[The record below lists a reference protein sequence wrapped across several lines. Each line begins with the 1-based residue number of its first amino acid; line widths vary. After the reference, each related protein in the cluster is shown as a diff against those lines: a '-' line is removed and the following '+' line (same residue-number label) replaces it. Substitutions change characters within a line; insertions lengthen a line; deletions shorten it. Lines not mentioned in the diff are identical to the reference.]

1 MNFRLPKVNME
12 FLSPANVNFK
22 VLLKP
27 RIVNNALKQSSGG
40 TRLIVLSLIG
50 LTIASSI
57 FTLFGVYLVLTK
69 DIPDPKSE
77 INEAVVMS
85 YNHLN
90 PLYTPKNSVE
100 ERITSMLYT
109 PLYQVEYNKFGTSNA
124 ANINTSFL
132 IDKMSWSEAKPAQNL
147 TFRLKDNLT
156 FSDGSRIT
164 TDDVKF
170 TFDSIK
176 ALKNG
181 NINFKRS
188 IEDLK
193 LNVVNDLEYEVVSEK
208 PRTSMMYELD
218 FAVVS
223 KAYMSTVPLESLYE
237 SEQSKKPQVTSGIYK
252 LSQQQ
257 IQDKDY
263 SDKKLTSNPIAS
275 TESISLIKLEKF
287 SSNNSKLQAS
297 TPIWNIKKYDSVLAN
312 NLAQKRVSIETDA
325 KLNKVDLFIREYEE
339 NPNLPDR
346 PEEVKKALTLN
357 KQDIVDNNWYLSA
370 YFNVK
375 PDISR
380 TKPSSKVEFRTY
392 ASCILSKANNLSNFY
407 SQINIE
413 RAFIPLAVNM
423 PTTKDCSKN
432 LTEAN
437 YKFGEDGFVTFNSA
451 DAQLTL
457 KILYLGFDSNYE
469 KSLVDLFQ
477 NKAGGKIKTEVQSL
491 TSANAEVK
499 DAFSSLDKLNKY
511 DIIIKPTPV
520 TNLKVS
526 PEIIKSYTT
535 LIGVNEDSAKL
546 EELNTAYIDKNY
558 NQKETEELVKFFT
571 EKSLVVN
578 LYNYKTE
585 INHNFRKPIVTS
597 KNGQVGYEFA
607 NWYNKTVKD
616 WFFK

>member
-12 FLSPANVNFK
+12 RFSPANINFK
-22 VLLKP
+22 VLSKP
-27 RIVNNALKQSSGG
+27 RIVNNALKQSNAG
-40 TRLIVLSLIG
+40 TRIAVLSLIA
-50 LTIASSI
+50 LTIASFI

-90 PLYTPKNSVE
+90 PLFTPKNSVE
-100 ERITSMLYT
+100 ERITSMIYT
-109 PLYQVEYNKFGTSNA
+109 PLYQVEYNKFGTSNSA
-124 ANINTSFL
+124 SINTSYL
-132 IDKMSWSEAKPAQNL
+132 VDRMSWSESKPAQNL

-156 FSDGSRIT
+156 FNDGSRMT
-164 TDDVKF
+164 AEDVKF

-181 NINFKRS
+181 NINFKRN

-223 KAYMSTVPLESLYE
+223 KAYMSTVPLESLFE
-237 SEQSKKPQVTSGIYK
+237 SEQTKAPKITSGTYQ
-252 LSQQQ
+252 LSKQQL
-257 IQDKDY
+257 QDKDY
-263 SDKKLTSNPIAS
+263 SDKKLSPNPIAS
-275 TESISLIKLEKF
+275 PESISLLKLEKF
-287 SSNNSKLQAS
+287 NSNNNKQQTS
-297 TPIWNIKKYDSVLAN
+297 TQTWNIKKYDSVLAN
-312 NLAQKRVSIETDA
+312 NLAQKRISVETDA

-357 KQDIVDNNWYLSA
+357 KQEIAENNWYLSA

-380 TKPSSKVEFRTY
+380 TKPSSKVEFRNY
-392 ASCILSKANNLSNFY
+392 ASCILAKSNNLSNFY
-407 SQINIE
+407 NPINMD
-413 RAFIPLAVNM
+413 RKFVPLSVNIPSN
-423 PTTKDCSKN
+423 PDCSKN
-432 LTEAN
+432 LSDTN
-437 YKFGEDGFVTFNSA
+437 YKLGEDGFVNFNSA
-451 DAQLTL
+451 DSLLTL
-457 KILYLGFDSNYE
+457 KVLYLGFETDYE
-469 KSLVDLFQ
+469 KHLVDIFQ
-477 NKAGGKIKTEVQSL
+477 NKTGGKIRTEVQSL

-511 DIIIKPTPV
+511 DIIIKPTQV
-520 TNLKVS
+520 NSLKIN
-526 PEIIKSYTT
+526 PELTKSFTT
-535 LIGVNEDSAKL
+535 LIGSNEDTAKL
-546 EELNTAYIDKNY
+546 EELNTLFVDKNF
-558 NQKETEELVKFFT
+558 NQKESEDIAKFFT

-585 INHNFRKPIVTS
+585 INHNFRKPIS
-597 KNGQVGYEFA
+597 LNKNGQIGYEFT

-616 WFFK
+616 WFFR